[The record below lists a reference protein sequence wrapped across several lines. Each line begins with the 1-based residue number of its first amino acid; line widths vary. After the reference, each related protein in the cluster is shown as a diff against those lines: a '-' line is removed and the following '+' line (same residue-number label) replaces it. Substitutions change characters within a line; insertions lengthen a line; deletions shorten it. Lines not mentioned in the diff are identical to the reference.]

1 MLMKEQ
7 KEDFE
12 SETKIAIDRLLEI
25 EDDLEQIDPDDVKHD
40 CEKIRKFLCRL
51 LKAIQDNKIVFKQ

>member
-1 MLMKEQ
+1 MEEK

-25 EDDLEQIDPDDVKHD
+25 EENLEEIDSDDVKHD

-51 LKAIQDNKIVFKQ
+51 LIAIQDKKINIK